1 MFMNAEKYFH
11 QNEIFKPF
19 LCSRTLFPF
28 AMQGNPEQ
36 LVCYTLHLK
45 SCINIAKVECDY
57 PPCGV
62 CTAPSKSRQPV
73 KTLS

>member
-45 SCINIAKVECDY
+45 SCIY
-57 PPCGV
+57 SQSGM
-62 CTAPSKSRQPV
+62 
-73 KTLS
+73 